1 MGSIYKRGN
10 VLWIKYS
17 DRRGKCI
24 RESSG
29 SGKKMV
35 AKRLLAKRESEIA
48 DGKRPGI
55 YFERITYDQLA
66 EDLENDYRINQ
77 QNVRHVQKRRLHLD
91 AEFSGM
97 RAVQMTT
104 ALIKAYITDR
114 LDAGASNAT
123 VNREL
128 AALKRMFRLG
138 VQQTPPI
145 VAQVPYIP
153 MLKEKNCRK
162 GFIEHDEFM
171 ALKAKLPD
179 YLKGFVHFAYI
190 TGWRKSEIAIL
201 TWTHVDRTN
210 WVVRLEPGE
219 TKNDDAR
226 LVYADENLKQVIRD
240 QWQARKRLKEPL
252 PWIFLNRWGNARI
265 KQFDKV
271 WKKALKAAK
280 LDEDLIFHDLRR
292 TAVRNMVR
300 AGIPERVAMQ
310 ISGHRTRSVFDR
322 YNIVSPG
329 DLMKAAKSQE
339 AYLQSQEEAHEKS
352 SKIRAIGRG

>member
-1 MGSIYKRGN
+1 MGSLFKRGN
-10 VLWIKYS
+10 IWWVKYY
-17 DRRGKCI
+17 RNGKPF
-24 RESSG
+24 RESSK
-29 SGKKMV
+29 SAKKMV
-35 AKRLLAKRESEIA
+35 AKKLLARREGEIA
-48 DGKRPGI
+48 RGKLPGV
-55 YFERITYDQLA
+55 YFEKTTYEQLA

-91 AEFSGM
+91 TAFSGM
-97 RAVQMTT
+97 RAAQITT
-104 ALIKAYITDR
+104 AVIKAFIVDR
-114 LDAGASNAT
+114 LESGASNAT

-128 AALKRMFRLG
+128 AALKRMFKLG
-138 VQQTPPI
+138 FQQTPPI

-162 GFIEHDEFM
+162 GFIEHDEFV
-171 ALKAKLPD
+171 ALKAKLPI

-190 TGWRKSEIAIL
+190 TGWRKGEIAIL
-201 TWTHVDRTN
+201 TWAHVDRTN
-210 WVVRLEPGE
+210 WTIRLEPGE

-226 LVYADENLKQVIRD
+226 MVYADENLKQVIRD
-240 QWQARKRLKEPL
+240 QWHARKRLKEPL
-252 PWIFLNRWGNARI
+252 PWIFPNRWGKARM

-271 WKKALKAAK
+271 WKKALKEAK

-329 DLMKAAKSQE
+329 DLMQAAKQQE
-339 AYLQSQEEAHEKS
+339 AYLQMQEEAHEKLP
-352 SKIRAIGRG
+352 KDRAISGG